1 MKSLAYLILISV
13 AFYCMPATLPAEDP
27 KDLKPVVCATI
38 ETYDCGFGE
47 NCTRGLAADI
57 DLPLFLNINFE
68 EKTITGTMDDG
79 SIRTTKIQKME
90 RLAGGII
97 IQGMEGGLGFT
108 LSYNTATRKITG
120 AVSGDQVGFVIFGA
134 CKPE

>member
-1 MKSLAYLILISV
+1 MKFLTYMILLPLALYST
-13 AFYCMPATLPAEDP
+13 PATLLAEDIE
-27 KDLKPVVCATI
+27 DLKTIECAAI

-47 NCTRGLAADI
+47 NCARGSAADI

-68 EKTITGTMDDG
+68 KKIITGTEDDG
-79 SIRTTKIQKME
+79 DVRTTTIQKME
-90 RLAGGII
+90 QLPGGVI
-97 IQGMEGGLGFT
+97 IQGIEGGLGFS

-120 AVSGDQVGFVIFGA
+120 AVSGDQVGFVIFDA